1 MSLKFA
7 QGKFIRLSPTI
18 LGVALFC
25 LLAVSG
31 RANTYNFWT
40 ANGATTIDSGGILSD
55 VSLKVTFITS
65 TNQVEVRITNL
76 LVNPTKET
84 QAVASVDFLLAGFSG
99 VQPTAISLKKNLT
112 TDPDLGY
119 VVNFAGKKSTAY
131 TTASITTAPTDAW
144 GITNTNIL
152 SGGTQISA
160 ISGGSPDYLII
171 GKSTSAT
178 DYVGVNNAVTG
189 HTPFL
194 GTNPDDYIA
203 FTLTYAPTAGITA
216 NTAISK
222 QNMPIVDFGT
232 TFAAGQEL
240 VLTDQPE
247 PETLTLMT
255 CAMGL
260 FLALTMI
267 RTRVKSNEEKR
278 AAKG

>member
-1 MSLKFA
+1 
-7 QGKFIRLSPTI
+7 
-18 LGVALFC
+18 
-25 LLAVSG
+25 VSG